1 MVLVWHHSENR
12 KVNALTCF
20 TWKYCN
26 ILICLV
32 QRVKSSFWHVLQC
45 SAVLALGSNYPNS
58 VFIRL
63 DELYDF
69 CGSFY
74 NLKPSVFKI
83 WKMALKA
90 IPSLNPPPFPPHS
103 LSWQDQLP
111 SDHSIWEAWIHFW
124 NANAL
129 FWRCRSGGES
139 AIKRL
144 KRRELN

>member
-12 KVNALTCF
+12 KVNVLTCF
-20 TWKYCN
+20 TWKDCN

-32 QRVKSSFWHVLQC
+32 QRDTSAFWHVLQC
-45 SAVLALGSNYPNS
+45 SAVLSLGSGYPNS
-58 VFIRL
+58 AFIGL
-63 DELYDF
+63 DELYAF

-74 NLKPSVFKI
+74 NLKPNVFEI

-90 IPSLNPPPFPPHS
+90 IPSLNPLPFHLILFPDRIS
-103 LSWQDQLP
+103 FLVTILFGK
-111 SDHSIWEAWIHFW
+111 AWIHFW

-144 KRRELN
+144 KRRELH

>member
-1 MVLVWHHSENR
+1 MILVWHHSENR

-20 TWKYCN
+20 TWKDCN

-74 NLKPSVFKI
+74 NLKPSVFKSER
-83 WKMALKA
+83 WHWRPFLLW
-90 IPSLNPPPFPPHS
+90 IPLPFHLILFPDRIS
-103 LSWQDQLP
+103 FLVTILFGK
-111 SDHSIWEAWIHFW
+111 AWIHFW